1 MKKEKAPLKGK
12 LLLDRQTI
20 RHLKRILSREDVMQV
35 AGGNVTSVTSLVDTN
50 CTEPH

>member
-1 MKKEKAPLKGK
+1 MKKEKTPIKGK

-20 RHLKRILSREDVMQV
+20 RHLKRILSKEDLMHV
-35 AGGNVTSVTSLVDTN
+35 AGGGEITSIVDTN